1 MEHYEKLKQLVESME
16 KDVND
21 FYSPKNN
28 GEAGKRARGICQE
41 IKTVAQELREDIQNI
56 KNSKKNK

>member
-1 MEHYEKLKQLVESME
+1 MVHYEKLKQLVESME

-28 GEAGKRARGICQE
+28 GEAGKRARAFCQE
-41 IKTVAQELREDIQNI
+41 IKNVAQELREDIQNI

>member
-21 FYSPKNN
+21 FYSPKGN
-28 GEAGKRARGICQE
+28 GEAGKRARAICQE